1 MITPEPSPEPAAVWT
16 AIATTDGRTA
26 SATACQSGWV
36 VVLLAGTTAGPAS
49 GVAVAAADGRVRAPL
64 SARLQVTPAVRVL
77 ASSAAPVAVAT
88 SAAREV
94 RGRCGGGGAAMGG
107 PPSGGGDICL
117 LYTSPSPRD
126 GLLSRMPSS

>member
-16 AIATTDGRTA
+16 AI
-26 SATACQSGWV
+26 ATACQSGWV

-94 RGRCGGGGAAMGG
+94 RGRCGGGDIRAGAGLG
-107 PPSGGGDICL
+107 SWVRPGVCHGGGGGATGGC
-117 LYTSPSPRD
+117 PA
-126 GLLSRMPSS
+126 GLGSNG

>member
-26 SATACQSGWV
+26 SA
-36 VVLLAGTTAGPAS
+36 TAGPAS

-94 RGRCGGGGAAMGG
+94 RGRCGGGGTAIGGATGGG
-107 PPSGGGDICL
+107 PASGGPASGRGDI
-117 LYTSPSPRD
+117 RA
-126 GLLSRMPSS
+126 GAG

>member
-107 PPSGGGDICL
+107 PAMGGPASGGPASGRGDI
-117 LYTSPSPRD
+117 RA
-126 GLLSRMPSS
+126 GAG

>member
-16 AIATTDGRTA
+16 AIATTDGRAA

-49 GVAVAAADGRVRAPL
+49 GVAIGAADGRVRVPL

-77 ASSAAPVAVAT
+77 ASNAAPVAVAT
-88 SAAREV
+88 SATREV
-94 RGRCGGGGAAMGG
+94 RG
-107 PPSGGGDICL
+107 
-117 LYTSPSPRD
+117 
-126 GLLSRMPSS
+126 LSLIHISEP